1 MKSKKVLAQNQ
12 KTVAQTAIGERRPT
26 GLMRNLNEP
35 RGNSSKSI
43 ETTLKT
49 TMTSDWFIH
58 NSKYLF
64 LMHSTSFSPLV
75 IVLLFIL
82 KISAVGSPAAPQSRV
97 VVDIGHL
104 VASHLCTVLLFP
116 SQVHRLRI
124 DNFVVASLDAGRT
137 FTPHCLVRISF
148 TLSTY
153 LYPWSRFCRFSETL
167 LCLKGVDFF
176 VKKLLTYSFNLGFSA
191 TMLFKSSLYLMS
203 WDSKFLMYRKSISLW
218 NR

>member
-26 GLMRNLNEP
+26 GLMRNLNGP

-43 ETTLKT
+43 ETTSKT
-49 TMTSDWFIH
+49 TMTSDWSH
-58 NSKYLF
+58 PLF
-64 LMHSTSFSPLV
+64 KILISMHPTSFSSLV
-75 IVLLFIL
+75 IVVLFII
-82 KISAVGSPAAPQSRV
+82 KVSAVRPPAAPQSRV